1 MRPPLRITS
10 DREVQIRGFAEKLGL
25 DFGRL
30 SRKEKLILLQTQ
42 LHIHDVLLGGKERVM
57 APPQPTLDDYKKEVH
72 KDNPDATDKE
82 LDKKIQEAEQE
93 HNEVL
98 DASRVAD
105 SDPPALV
112 NVNKVL
118 TKDMIETI
126 SAADEKES
134 PEMVNLLAKAI
145 VLNPSIGAIDVHKA
159 PGATIEDQ
167 KEYCWQVILNFLSA
181 KSQQVSIQV
190 VTELVTARK
199 LNRPVGWMKRDLLQT
214 LTDAIGAVPE
224 RSEDSSG
231 KKTNVTWGPGLGVGL
246 FSSTPNKRSDVTE
259 FNSQFLKG
267 MQDLEALPDVRLEA
281 RPRSNPYK
289 PLIRAIEKI
298 KADYSDHPD
307 LNETRQVLQFMRRLL
322 RMIETASQ
330 QIKRI
335 TQVYPRF
342 LQVPRSQE
350 VLVEYMTDRFIF
362 ELLTD
367 TISKLREMMVS
378 DGRLDESVT
387 AWIHEDGYLT
397 QIVVENLLES
407 YPLAQ
412 ESNFVEKVLPPYV
425 VTLNEYYLSRLSQDL
440 RQKYDHLSGEFWQIL
455 NEHLEAPGGIR
466 LYTLRLMSQ
475 ECLNNQIT
483 EAGQQLMAE
492 PVMTALAQQTVTPK
506 AIVQQALRGERITSE
521 DKYRAILNE
530 AASRKKEQEKQRK
543 DRENLEKENLQL
555 LREDKKDSDMMQN
568 IAEFQ
573 DKIKEMKLD
582 EDTKKMVFQ
591 GMLFKSVFQ
600 PKDPPP
606 PPAPKGSAIQ
616 LKELGIHSLKTFSG
630 DQHEYAIKQFLKR
643 MDMMRKLRKWTD
655 EEAVVAMETLS
666 TGAAA
671 EWWDNQRMANKP
683 FLNSYEQTK
692 IELLLRW
699 YQSTTLGEKSD
710 IRARLKFQPEK
721 HRSHL
726 DFYDEC
732 ERKSFIIH
740 DSGLAM
746 EDDMDVTMT
755 RGEFRK
761 QDTLMS
767 FIAGCSKEI
776 KREIIRADAKT
787 WPAVK
792 EVVTLTESALR
803 GCENEPRPNQRM
815 LPGYNVGAIEASPK
829 PPKETVSAI
838 QNKPEPVC
846 WHCSKKGHLKRDC
859 FLLKDNDNK
868 FDGNKK
874 NFRGPSG
881 SLPEASAV
889 RARRGRFVPKS
900 GPRKQPNPGKG
911 RRPFRRFRGPKP
923 QSAPKGRVLSVT
935 TVPSPGV
942 TNEPPVRTEVH
953 HHYTNQGPSLETG
966 VPSSSKVSTVNAVP
980 LGAAAPSWE
989 TM

>member
-1 MRPPLRITS
+1 MRLPLRITA
-10 DREVQIRGFAEKLGL
+10 DREVQIQGFAEKLGL
-25 DFGRL
+25 DFSKL
-30 SRKEKLILLQTQ
+30 NRKEKLILYQTQ
-42 LHIHDVLLGGKERVM
+42 VHIYDVLLGGKDRIAV
-57 APPQPTLDDYKKEVH
+57 PPQPTLEDYQKEVK
-72 KDNPDATDKE
+72 KDNPDVADKE
-82 LDKKIQEAEQE
+82 LDKKIQEAEQQ

-98 DASRVAD
+98 DVSKVVE
-105 SDPPALV
+105 SEPPSLV
-112 NVNKVL
+112 NLNKVL
-118 TKDMIETI
+118 TKDMIEAIGTT
-126 SAADEKES
+126 DDKES
-134 PEMVNLLAKAI
+134 PEMLNQLAKEI
-145 VLNPSIGAIDVHKA
+145 VLNPSIGAIAVHKA
-159 PGATIEDQ
+159 PGATVEDQ
-167 KEYCWQVILNFLSA
+167 KEYCWQIILNFLSA
-181 KSQQVSIQV
+181 KSQSVSIQTIV
-190 VTELVTARK
+190 ELITARK
-199 LNRPVGWMKRDLLQT
+199 LNKPVGWMTKDLLQT
-214 LTDAIGAVPE
+214 LTDAIGPVPE
-224 RSEDSSG
+224 RTEVPSG
-231 KKTNVTWGPGLGVGL
+231 KKANVTFNNGLGVGL
-246 FSSTPNKRSDVTE
+246 LSSTPNKRQEVTE

-267 MQDLEALPDVRLEA
+267 MQELETLPDVRLEA

-289 PLIRAIEKI
+289 PLIRAVDKI

-307 LNETRQVLQFMRRLL
+307 LNEIRQVMQFLRRLL

-330 QIKRI
+330 QIRRI

-350 VLVEYMTDRFIF
+350 VLVEYMTDRFIL
-362 ELLTD
+362 ELLTE
-367 TISKLREMMVS
+367 TIGKLRELMVS
-378 DGRLDESVT
+378 DGRFDESTT

-397 QIVVENLLES
+397 QIVLENLMES

-412 ESNFVEKVLPPYV
+412 ESNFAERSLPPYV
-425 VTLNEYYLSRLSQDL
+425 ATLNEYYLSRLNQDL
-440 RQKYDHLSGEFWQIL
+440 RQKYDHLSGDFWQIL

-466 LYTLRLMSQ
+466 LYTMRLMTQ
-475 ECLNNQIT
+475 ECLNNQMT

-506 AIVQQALRGERITSE
+506 AIVQQALRGEKITSE

-543 DRENLEKENLQL
+543 DRENIEKENLQL

-600 PKDPPP
+600 PKEPPP
-606 PPAPKGSAIQ
+606 PPASKGSAIQ

-666 TGAAA
+666 TGPAA
-671 EWWDNQRMANKP
+671 EWWDNQRMASKP
-683 FLNSYEQTK
+683 FLNNYEETK

-710 IRARLKFQPEK
+710 IRAKLRFQPEK
-721 HRSHL
+721 HKSHL

-776 KREIIRADAKT
+776 KKEIIRADAKT

-815 LPGYNVGAIEASPK
+815 LPGYNVGAIETSSK
-829 PPKETVSAI
+829 PSKETVSAI
-838 QNKPEPVC
+838 QNKSEPVC

-859 FLLKDNDNK
+859 FLLKDNDSK
-868 FDGNKK
+868 FEGNKR
-874 NFRGPSG
+874 NSRGPSSG
-881 SLPEASAV
+881 SPEASAV
-889 RARRGRFVPKS
+889 RARRGRFTPKS
-900 GPRKQPNPGKG
+900 NPRKPSGSGKG
-911 RRPFRRFRGPKP
+911 RRPFRRFRGSKP
-923 QSAPKGRVLSVT
+923 ASTPKGRVLSVT
-935 TVPSPGV
+935 TVPSQGGSS
-942 TNEPPVRTEVH
+942 EPPVRTEVH
-953 HHYTNQGPSLETG
+953 HHYTNQGGSAEGGST
-966 VPSSSKVSTVNAVP
+966 STSKVSTVRAVP
-980 LGAAAPSWE
+980 LEAAQPSWE